1 MCGPA
6 TFSSVNSLNFQSCQ
20 QRAVFNIRAPEKVTQ
35 VPQESLS
42 DLAQLSWNHE
52 EAEDREHEVALHTSG
67 SVTWWHTQ
75 LSDSSVLSGPR
86 MGRLMA
92 IALDLQNS
100 EEVAVC
106 DYSF

>member
-52 EAEDREHEVALHTSG
+52 EAEDREHRSRLAHQWIRDLVAHAALRQFCPEWASH
-67 SVTWWHTQ
+67 
-75 LSDSSVLSGPR
+75 GPLD
-86 MGRLMA
+86 GHSIRLA
-92 IALDLQNS
+92 
-100 EEVAVC
+100 E
-106 DYSF
+106 